1 MDLEPP
7 RLQDALEA
15 RANERKVRDREAPDH
30 ILALARRQ
38 RDFLQALEL
47 QQRSGDARDRI
58 AREQEQR
65 RLSVDR
71 TFIVSLDRH
80 LDRAI
85 GSDDGRRAAKIAERK
100 AAV

>member
-15 RANERKVRDREAPDH
+15 LANERKVLNREAPHH
-30 ILALARRQ
+30 IPALSGLEI
-38 RDFLQALEL
+38 DLLHALEL
-47 QQRSGDARDRI
+47 QQRPRDARDRI
-58 AREQEQR
+58 AHEQEQR

-71 TFIVSLDRH
+71 TFIMSLDRH